1 MILLR
6 RGLHC
11 HRGPPERLHP
21 RWVPTGVAQAVGGG
35 HGAGEG
41 LLSVPRP
48 VPQQP
53 PGSPAPC
60 QAHTAREHPGF
71 LLGSACDGWTDGQP
85 CTHSC
90 CALRAAP
97 WARPEP
103 GGERPQPRSRW
114 VLPEL
119 SVPVTAPALLGSDL
133 ALRNCLLTADLTVK
147 IGDYGLSHCKYKVR
161 LVGGRRGLCW
171 DPMVPPCAPTE
182 CTDPTEPSPHPQ
194 TLTHP
199 SPAVSGHPCISW
211 GAGGVQ
217 TTLSASWCG
226 PLSMKEASPRPKSPS
241 TTQRGGTAWAGP
253 DVPLCQAQA
262 PAGPCQH
269 SLGWLICLSGLLQF
283 AQSSCR
289 AGIAKLGV
297 WRGAEGGRRGGNKVP
312 GAE

>member
-1 MILLR
+1 M
-6 RGLHC
+6 
-11 HRGPPERLHP
+11 
-21 RWVPTGVAQAVGGG
+21 GGG

-53 PGSPAPC
+53 PRSPAPC

-103 GGERPQPRSRW
+103 GGEQPQPPSRW

-161 LVGGRRGLCW
+161 LVGGRRGLAGIPW
-171 DPMVPPCAPTE
+171 YPPVHPPGVPTPLSFPPLSYTPPT
-182 CTDPTEPSPHPQ
+182 PPQ
-194 TLTHP
+194 QCQGT
-199 SPAVSGHPCISW
+199 PAFP
-211 GAGGVQ
+211 GVQ
-217 TTLSASWCG
+217 GGS
-226 PLSMKEASPRPKSPS
+226 RPPS
-241 TTQRGGTAWAGP
+241 
-253 DVPLCQAQA
+253 V
-262 PAGPCQH
+262 PAGVSP
-269 SLGWLICLSGLLQF
+269 
-283 AQSSCR
+283 
-289 AGIAKLGV
+289 
-297 WRGAEGGRRGGNKVP
+297 
-312 GAE
+312 